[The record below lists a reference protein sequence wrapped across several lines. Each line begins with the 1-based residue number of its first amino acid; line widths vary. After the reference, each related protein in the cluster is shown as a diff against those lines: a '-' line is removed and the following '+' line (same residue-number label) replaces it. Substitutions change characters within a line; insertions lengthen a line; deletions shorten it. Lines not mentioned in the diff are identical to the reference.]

1 MKVRR
6 LIKNRKPLENFRA
19 GLLLLCGIFLFGF
32 IIGRLA
38 CNAVAD
44 EDIRQLREYLLRY
57 GEIMQQPQD
66 TTASFLSLLIA
77 YYRYPLLVFFLGFS
91 AAGVVLIPAVC
102 MSQAFFLSFSIRCFA
117 RAFGKS
123 GVLLA
128 LSALGIRC
136 LFTVTCTLFLAL
148 WAAKAS
154 IRRIN
159 NQRSFGKQENGD
171 AVNSILRLF
180 GCLLLLLSG
189 VILEIRLVPD
199 LICTVL
205 SDLT

>member
-6 LIKNRKPLENFRA
+6 LIENRKPLGNFRA

-32 IIGRLA
+32 MIGHFA

-44 EDIRQLREYLLRY
+44 DDIRQLRDYLMRY
-57 GEIMQQPQD
+57 GEIMQQPQE

-77 YYRYPLLVFFLGFS
+77 YCRYPLLVFLLGFS
-91 AAGVVLIPAVC
+91 AAGIVLIPVVC
-102 MSQAFFLSFSIRCFA
+102 MSKAFFLSFSIRCFA
-117 RAFGKS
+117 RAFGQN

-136 LFTVTCTLFLAL
+136 LFTVPCTLFLAL
-148 WAAKAS
+148 WAVKDS

-159 NQRSFGKQENGD
+159 NQRPFSKQENGG
-171 AVNSILRLF
+171 AVNSFLRLL

-189 VILEIRLVPD
+189 VILELLLVPD
-199 LICTVL
+199 LICNVL
-205 SDLT
+205 TNLT